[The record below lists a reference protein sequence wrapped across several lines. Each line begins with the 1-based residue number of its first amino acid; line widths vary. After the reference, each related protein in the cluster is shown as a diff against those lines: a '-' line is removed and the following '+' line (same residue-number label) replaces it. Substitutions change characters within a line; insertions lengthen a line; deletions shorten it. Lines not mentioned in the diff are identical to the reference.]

1 MIERDIG
8 ITGREFDMDA
18 KCDAR
23 LVARFS
29 EADDVR
35 EVFVGGDGAGG
46 LSVREEVSGPSA
58 RLVYD
63 EDRHVSRISLGE
75 AALQRLAEER
85 RWEGDVRGC
94 VEEWLTEKDHALI
107 DLMDICDAAGVEYVY
122 ATLGKD
128 SVLQFRPSGL

>member
-1 MIERDIG
+1 
-8 ITGREFDMDA
+8 MDE
-18 KCDAR
+18 KCEAR

-46 LSVREEVSGPSA
+46 LSIREEVSGPSA

-94 VEEWLTEKDHALI
+94 VEEWLTAKDHALI
-107 DLMDICDAAGVEYVY
+107 DLMDIRDAWKG
-122 ATLGKD
+122 
-128 SVLQFRPSGL
+128 FRPAVPALRLVILSAHKKGAPEGAPSYAWCAV